1 MTNLQKKILELLKQD
16 RIDYKNYNHFFST
29 ISKLLKED
37 VNVIAKAVNKM
48 ISNGD
53 LIENGRK
60 IEIRKNTSLKK
71 GIIVGN
77 RRGFAFVKPITEFGK
92 TSKRQIDLFIAPNK
106 LFGAFDGD
114 EVLYKEEADKS
125 ASVVK
130 ILRKNNEYLIG
141 RIVDKTTLNF
151 KSKMEGEG
159 YYVIPDNDRLSKPIF
174 IPKKELNSAKL
185 EDRVEIEITFQP
197 EGARSGFPVGKVKR
211 ILPQDDDIENG
222 IISILCEHQIPD
234 EFPRHVLEEAEKL
247 QTNFE
252 TEKKKRIDL
261 TKELIVTIDGEDAKD
276 FDDAISINKTNDGYT
291 LGVHIADV
299 GNYVLYGSEIDKE
312 AFIRGTSVY
321 FPDRVHPMLPER
333 LSNFLCSLR
342 PNEEKLALSVE
353 MQLDKFGV
361 VKSYK
366 IFESVIKSSARLT
379 YNQVY
384 DVIKKTLGDKTKSN
398 LHPLFPEIQDKK
410 IKEKILLMN
419 ELSKKIS
426 VIREKEGML
435 DFNIPETYFEIKDKE
450 ILAVKKR
457 ERNDAHQ
464 LIENFMILCNQVV
477 AKHFAVLKIPFVYRV
492 HEAPAKVRVNEVIE
506 IFNGF
511 GLDVKLENKITPIY
525 IQSILKKLKGKPMEE
540 VGNKILLRSL
550 EKALYLEDCL
560 GHFGLALKYY
570 CHFTSPIRRYPDL
583 TIHRIIKRACRLSPD
598 GIITSEQMDNGAMK
612 KLIKDYELEEFVA
625 DSSLRSSERE
635 LQADEAERDVD
646 DLFKAKFM
654 EDKIGQEFEGRI
666 SGISSF
672 GFFVEL
678 PDTIEGL
685 IKIENLPDDDYK
697 YDEKKLVLKG
707 KFHKYT
713 IGDKIKVKL
722 VNVSLTTR
730 RIGFELI
737 I

>member
-1 MTNLQKKILELLKQD
+1 M
-16 RIDYKNYNHFFST
+16 
-29 ISKLLKED
+29 
-37 VNVIAKAVNKM
+37 
-48 ISNGD
+48 
-53 LIENGRK
+53 
-60 IEIRKNTSLKK
+60 
-71 GIIVGN
+71 
-77 RRGFAFVKPITEFGK
+77 
-92 TSKRQIDLFIAPNK
+92 
-106 LFGAFDGD
+106 
-114 EVLYKEEADKS
+114 
-125 ASVVK
+125 
-130 ILRKNNEYLIG
+130 
-141 RIVDKTTLNF
+141 
-151 KSKMEGEG
+151 
-159 YYVIPDNDRLSKPIF
+159 
-174 IPKKELNSAKL
+174 
-185 EDRVEIEITFQP
+185 
-197 EGARSGFPVGKVKR
+197 
-211 ILPQDDDIENG
+211 
-222 IISILCEHQIPD
+222 
-234 EFPRHVLEEAEKL
+234 
-247 QTNFE
+247 
-252 TEKKKRIDL
+252 
-261 TKELIVTIDGEDAKD
+261 
-276 FDDAISINKTNDGYT
+276 
-291 LGVHIADV
+291 
-299 GNYVLYGSEIDKE
+299 
-312 AFIRGTSVY
+312 
-321 FPDRVHPMLPER
+321 
-333 LSNFLCSLR
+333 
-342 PNEEKLALSVE
+342 
-353 MQLDKFGV
+353 
-361 VKSYK
+361 
-366 IFESVIKSSARLT
+366 
-379 YNQVY
+379 
-384 DVIKKTLGDKTKSN
+384 
-398 LHPLFPEIQDKK
+398 FPEIQDKK

>member
-1 MTNLQKKILELLKQD
+1 MTSLQKKILELLKQD
-16 RIDYKNYNHFFST
+16 RIDYKNFNQFLS
-29 ISKLLKED
+29 IVSKLLKENVD
-37 VNVIAKAVNKM
+37 VIAKATNKM

-60 IEIRKNTSLKK
+60 IQIVKNTSLKK
-71 GIIVGN
+71 GRIVGN
-77 RRGFAFVKPITEFGK
+77 RRGFGFVKPFTELGK
-92 TSKRQIDLFIAPNK
+92 TSKSQIDLFVAPNK
-106 LFGAFDGD
+106 LLGAFDGD

-125 ASVVK
+125 AAVVK
-130 ILRKNNEYLIG
+130 ILRRNNEYLIG
-141 RIVDKTTLNF
+141 RIVDKATLNL
-151 KSKMEGEG
+151 KCKMEGDG
-159 YYVIPDNDRLSKPIF
+159 YYAIPDNDRFSKPIF
-174 IPKKELNSAKL
+174 IPKKELNSAKF
-185 EDRVEIEITFQP
+185 EDRVEIELTFQP
-197 EGARSGFPVGKVKR
+197 EGLRSGFPVGKIKR
-211 ILPQDDDIENG
+211 ILPKDDDIENG

-234 EFPRHVLEEAEKL
+234 EFPSHILDEAEKL
-247 QTNFE
+247 QTDFE
-252 TEKKKRIDL
+252 TEKKKRVDL
-261 TKELIVTIDGEDAKD
+261 TNEIIVTIDGEDAKD
-276 FDDAISINKTNDGYT
+276 FDDAISIEKTKTGYT

-299 GNYVLYGSEIDKE
+299 GNYVIYGSEIDKE

-321 FPDRVHPMLPER
+321 FPDRVYPMLPER

-353 MQLDKFGV
+353 MQLDNFGV

-379 YNQVY
+379 YKQSY
-384 DVIKKTLGDKTKSN
+384 DVIKKSLGDKTKSN
-398 LHPLFPEIQDKK
+398 LNPLFPEIQDKK

-426 VIREKEGML
+426 VIREKEGVL
-435 DFNIPETYFEIKDKE
+435 DFNIAETYFDIKDKE

-457 ERNDAHQ
+457 ERNNAHK

-477 AKHFAVLKIPFVYRV
+477 AKHFAVLKVPFVYRV
-492 HEAPAKVRVNEVIE
+492 HEAPAKVRINEVIE
-506 IFNGF
+506 VFNGF

-525 IQSILKKLKGKPMEE
+525 IQSILNKLRGKPMEE

-570 CHFTSPIRRYPDL
+570 SHFTSPIRRYPDL
-583 TIHRIIKRACRLSPD
+583 TIHRIIKRACKLSPD
-598 GIITSEQMDNGAMK
+598 RIITSEQVENNAMK
-612 KLIKDYELEEFVA
+612 KLIKDYDLEEFVA

-635 LQADEAERDVD
+635 LQVDEAERDVD

-685 IKIENLPDDDYK
+685 IKIENLPADDYK

-707 KFHKYT
+707 RLHKYT

-722 VNVSLTTR
+722 VNVNLTTR
-730 RIGFELI
+730 RIEFGL
-737 I
+737 